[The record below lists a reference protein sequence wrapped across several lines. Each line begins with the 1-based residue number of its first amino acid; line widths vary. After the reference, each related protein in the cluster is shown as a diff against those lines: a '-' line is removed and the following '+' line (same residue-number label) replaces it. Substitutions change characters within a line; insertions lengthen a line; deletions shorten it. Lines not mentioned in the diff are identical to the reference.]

1 MKEVSIIERDDS
13 MEWDDDLI
21 EFQEI
26 ELLLEGLEIEGEY

>member
-1 MKEVSIIERDDS
+1 MKEVNTIERDDS
-13 MEWDDDLI
+13 MDWDEELI